1 MLEVVQTASYCNPYI
16 FIQIGIDSSMVQEW
30 HREEYTISTDRQR
43 LDLQEIHNFLAN
55 HSYWAIGRSFE
66 DVKKSIDHT
75 LPFGMYRD
83 TQLIG
88 FARVLTDY
96 VTFAYLADVFVLEPF
111 QGKGLGQ
118 WLVEVILSH
127 PELQSLRRWLLVT
140 HNAQQFYRKVGF
152 IELKNPEHHL
162 EKPVITTDIKLA

>member
-1 MLEVVQTASYCNPYI
+1 
-16 FIQIGIDSSMVQEW
+16 MVQEW

-66 DVKKSIDHT
+66 AVKKSIDHS
-75 LPFGMYRD
+75 LPFGIYRD
-83 TQLIG
+83 TQLVG

-96 VTFAYLADVFVLEPF
+96 VTFAYLADVFVVESF
-111 QGKGLGQ
+111 RGNGLGQ
-118 WLVEVILSH
+118 WLVEVILAH

-140 HNAQQFYRKVGF
+140 HTAQPFYRKLGF
-152 IELKNPEHHL
+152 TELEHPEQHL
-162 EKPVITTDIKLA
+162 EKPVLKTDIRLP